1 MQKTTLAT
9 LRIVD
14 FTGELGPYTAKMYAG
29 LGADVV
35 HVETPAG
42 DPLRAR
48 GPFAGGK
55 PHRERSLQYLYYNSG
70 KRGIVLDLEASQ
82 GREVFLR
89 LCREADLLV
98 ESCKPGYLEKL
109 GLSHSELSRENRRL
123 VQTSI
128 TPFGRSGPRAG
139 QSGSDLTC
147 SALSGFLYLGGVD
160 GDKPV
165 RAPDDQ
171 AYRMAEAY
179 AAVGSSIALFHARRT
194 GRGQFVDVACVEAA
208 AMALEN
214 AAQCWDLQ
222 GSIRRGRGQEAG
234 EGSLHPCA
242 DGHIALMAIMGRNKD
257 NWASFVNWMKSEN
270 VPGWEVFDHE
280 RWIDNSYR
288 SSEEGYSTFC
298 RIFEAY
304 TRSMSKAE
312 LYETGQ
318 RHMVAV
324 TPVNDGRD
332 LLENPQLRHRAYWQS
347 MHNEAIGD
355 TVVYPGAPYEFGLIE
370 WRLGG
375 NAPRFGQHTREVLR
389 ECGYSDQEVDQMITT
404 GAVHAEQR
412 Q

>member
-1 MQKTTLAT
+1 MQQSYFSTLKV
-9 LRIVD
+9 VD

-29 LGADVV
+29 LGADVI
-35 HVETPAG
+35 HVEPMAG
-42 DPLRAR
+42 DPLRSR

-55 PHRERSLQYLYYNSG
+55 RQPEASLQYLYYNTG
-70 KRGIVLDLEASQ
+70 KRGIALDLEAQQ
-82 GREVFLR
+82 GREVFRR
-89 LCREADLLV
+89 LCRGADLLL
-98 ESCKPGYLEKL
+98 ESCTPGYLESL
-109 GLSHSELSRENRRL
+109 GLSYPELSRENPRL

-128 TPFGRSGPRAG
+128 TPFGHSGPRAG
-139 QSGSDLTC
+139 QPGSDLTC

-165 RAPDDQ
+165 RAPDNQ

-179 AAVGSSIALFHARRT
+179 AAVGSSIALFNARRT
-194 GRGQFVDVACVEAA
+194 GRGQFVDVACLEAA

-242 DGHIALMAIMGRNKD
+242 DGYVALIAIMGRNKD
-257 NWASFVNWMKSEN
+257 SWASFVNWMRSED
-270 VPGWEVFDHE
+270 VPGWQVFDDE

-288 SSEEGYSTFC
+288 ASEEGYATFC
-298 RIFEAY
+298 RIFEGY
-304 TRSMSKAE
+304 TRSRRKAE

-318 RHMVAV
+318 RYMVAV

-332 LLENPQLRHRAYWQS
+332 LLENPQLRHRSFWQTL
-347 MHNEAIGD
+347 HNEVVGD
-355 TVVYPGAPYEFGLIE
+355 TVTYPGAPYDFGVLR
-370 WRLGG
+370 WRLGE

-389 ECGYSDQEVDQMITT
+389 ECGYLDAEVEQMITT
-404 GAVHAEQR
+404 GAVHAEQC
-412 Q
+412 